1 MEVTMSTIWRAAML
15 STQTI
20 GFCVFL
26 MACSSPPQSS
36 APPAS
41 ETKAPAPAPAEPAP
55 AQDKQYDLKGKVVS
69 IDKQTKTVSVAGEEV
84 PGFMAATTMAY
95 PVKDETLLTT
105 LSPGDQI
112 TAKIMANTSEF
123 WLENVAKAGK

>member
-1 MEVTMSTIWRAAML
+1 MSAIWRAAML
-15 STQTI
+15 STQAI
-20 GFCVFL
+20 GFSILV
-26 MACSSPPQSS
+26 MACSSPPQNNS

-41 ETKAPAPAPAEPAP
+41 ETKAQAPAPAEPAP

-69 IDKQTKTVSVAGEEV
+69 VDKETSTVSVAGEEV
-84 PGFMAATTMAY
+84 PGFMGAMTMAY

-112 TAKIMANTSEF
+112 TAKIMVNASEF